1 MIILSSITFS
11 YCHKCNKINP
21 DHGESNIAVPD
32 WIKNKKTTIN
42 PINKRDKQ
50 MFSVRCNS
58 HAKLLR
64 NKKGS
69 AKSNNY

>member
-1 MIILSSITFS
+1 MILSSITFS
-11 YCHKCNKINP
+11 YCRKCHKINP
-21 DHGESNIAVPD
+21 NHGGSNIAVPD
-32 WIKNKKTTIN
+32 WIKNKKTTTN

-58 HAKLLR
+58 RAKLLR